1 MARRKIREYDAK
13 RLSGK
18 YLGMDIMAA
27 QASPETDLDRLP
39 AEHPWLKKERLVVKP
54 DMLFGK
60 RGKNKLI
67 LLDANYEQAKR
78 FIKKNMNKEIDIS
91 GVSGVLTHFL
101 IEPFLPHKDE
111 CYLSITSQREG
122 DHIAFSESGGMSV
135 EENWDKMAHVDV
147 LINTS
152 AERSGLEEKL
162 NGKLEAKRKANTV
175 EFIQAA
181 HRMYKDLDLTLL
193 EMNPFTYDEHDNPY
207 PLDLRME
214 IDDTAEFKDSK
225 KWDGVKFPPSF
236 GRTPYP
242 EERYV
247 KELDAKTG
255 ASLKLTILNPKG
267 RIWTMVAG
275 GGASVIYADTVVDL
289 KYGEELA
296 NYGEYSGNP
305 NEEETYLYAKTI
317 LDLATRHNDPKG
329 KVLLI
334 GGGIANFTDVA
345 KTFKGIIKA
354 LREYKEKLKKAKM
367 SIYVRRGGP
376 NYQTGLKLIQELED
390 TLGIPIEVYGPE
402 TSMTAIV
409 PLAIKKLT
417 R

>member
-1 MARRKIREYDAK
+1 
-13 RLSGK
+13 
-18 YLGMDIMAA
+18 
-27 QASPETDLDRLP
+27 
-39 AEHPWLKKERLVVKP
+39 
-54 DMLFGK
+54 
-60 RGKNKLI
+60 
-67 LLDANYEQAKR
+67 
-78 FIKKNMNKEIDIS
+78 
-91 GVSGVLTHFL
+91 
-101 IEPFLPHKDE
+101 
-111 CYLSITSQREG
+111 
-122 DHIAFSESGGMSV
+122 
-135 EENWDKMAHVDV
+135 
-147 LINTS
+147 
-152 AERSGLEEKL
+152 
-162 NGKLEAKRKANTV
+162 
-175 EFIQAA
+175 
-181 HRMYKDLDLTLL
+181 
-193 EMNPFTYDEHDNPY
+193 
-207 PLDLRME
+207 ME

-417 R
+417 G